1 MTEGEP
7 VSLAER
13 LGGLSAPADRAER
26 DRQILA
32 GLEAT
37 SALEREVA
45 IAWAARTFE
54 PSRLTGLMA
63 DEANAALRNAGIE
76 ALRRQGPY
84 ALEHLHARLQDPD
97 PDLVMFSVQT
107 LALIASPA
115 SVPALLPLLRHP
127 ATNVVQ
133 VTAEALGGLKAEAAV
148 PGLIGLLEGDLWLQ
162 LAAIEALGTIGD
174 RRAVSPLLAHYPD
187 GPLAEPVAG
196 ALERIAAP
204 EAVPALVAVLT
215 ASPWRPIW
223 PASLLAL
230 AASLMSH
237 RDPLAA
243 VHPLAGSLEQE
254 ELGEYLL
261 TALAGAGS
269 GADGSLGTSGTRD
282 DRRQARGGGGLQ
294 RAAAVVALA
303 SGVPRQVRVVV
314 ALAADP
320 DWAAWMAPEMQR
332 HQPWLAALAPRLL
345 ADPDSQV
352 RIGALRVL
360 PASTITL
367 TRITPHLGD
376 QSPEVRSAA
385 CLALGRLGD
394 PAAIPALLE
403 RLRAGSQEERAAA
416 ASALSSVPGAEVVDA
431 LASCLHPETP
441 HEVMLAALS
450 ALEKVGSSA
459 VEPAL
464 LELARSPVVELRR
477 GALRALAPL
486 PRGKGEVTLLRAL
499 ADRDPGVQ
507 TLALDLLVRRG
518 GEQVLRTLLMML
530 QANDSLRYHVIRA
543 LGRLGATEA
552 APALQALYPNCQLH
566 ERLEILT
573 ALGRIG
579 APGRQDFLRQ
589 RLRDGELD
597 VRRAAAWAV
606 AEGADREDLPLLAEL
621 AQDPDWALRGEAARG
636 LGRTRAESARPLL
649 LDLAR
654 DLERVVAGV
663 AVRAL
668 DGVPAGGS
676 AG

>member
-1 MTEGEP
+1 MAERDSI
-7 VSLAER
+7 SLAEQ
-13 LGGLSAPADRAER
+13 LGRMSAPGDRAER
-26 DRQILA
+26 DRLILA
-32 GLEAT
+32 GLEAAG
-37 SALEREVA
+37 ALEREVA

-54 PSRLTGLMA
+54 PTRLTALMA
-63 DEANAALRNAGIE
+63 DEANAAIRNAAIE

-84 ALEHLHARLQDPD
+84 ALEHLHARLQESD

-115 SVPALLPLLRHP
+115 SIPALLPLLQHS

-133 VTAEALGGLKAEAAV
+133 VTAEALGALKSEAAV
-148 PGLIGLLEGDLWLQ
+148 PGLIALLGGDLWLQ

-174 RRAVSPLLAHYPD
+174 PRAVGPLLAHYPD

-204 EAVPALVAVLT
+204 EAVPALVAVL
-215 ASPWRPIW
+215 AESRWRAIW
-223 PASLLAL
+223 PVSLMAL
-230 AASLMSH
+230 AASLTSH
-237 RDPLAA
+237 REPLSAVQPLAQ
-243 VHPLAGSLEQE
+243 SLEQG
-254 ELGEYLL
+254 ELGEYLASVL
-261 TALAGAGS
+261 DGDPAP
-269 GADGSLGTSGTRD
+269 ADGAPDTSRMRD
-282 DRRQARGGGGLQ
+282 DRRQARGGGGMQ

-303 SGVPRQVRVVV
+303 SGVPRQVRVAV

-320 DWAAWMAPEMQR
+320 DWNAWMAPDMER
-332 HQPWLAALAPRLL
+332 HLPWLAALAPRLL

-360 PASTITL
+360 PASAITL
-367 TRITPHLGD
+367 ALITPQLGD
-376 QSPEVRSAA
+376 HSAEIRAAA

-394 PAAIPALLE
+394 PATIPALLE
-403 RLRAGSQEERAAA
+403 RLRSGSQEERAAA
-416 ASALSSVPGAEVVDA
+416 ASALSSVPGVEVVDA
-431 LASCLHPETP
+431 LASCLLPETP
-441 HEVMLAALS
+441 REVMLAALS
-450 ALEKVGSSA
+450 ALEKVGSSV

-486 PRGKGEVTLLRAL
+486 PGGKGEVTLLRAL

-518 GEQVLRTLLMML
+518 GEQVIRIFLMML

-543 LGRLGATEA
+543 VGRLGATQA

-579 APGRQDFLRQ
+579 APGRQEFLRQ
-589 RLRDGELD
+589 RLRDSDLEI
-597 VRRAAAWAV
+597 RRAAAWAV

-621 AQDPDWALRGEAARG
+621 ARDPDWALRGEAARG
-636 LGRTRAESARPLL
+636 LGRTRAEAARPLL